1 MPRQLCTHY
10 RQSTSAQLYT
20 RTLMDQLVNT
30 PLTSSW
36 NKSLVD
42 YISWFIRLVNQYNDT
57 VTDADQRLSR
67 GMIRTML
74 ERNVLHCKPLAAVR
88 THELHEVARG

>member
-1 MPRQLCTHY
+1 MFTVFDATIKTTAGRTILDENRRHCDGRAVLCQLCTHY
-10 RQSTSAQLYT
+10 RQSTSAQLHT

-42 YISWFIRLVNQYNDT
+42 YVSWFIRLVNQYNDT
-57 VTDADQRLSR
+57 VTDPDQRLSR
-67 GMIRTML
+67 
-74 ERNVLHCKPLAAVR
+74 A
-88 THELHEVARG
+88 